1 MKQQNRLLLGL
12 GAGLFILS
20 GSAIAGV
27 VGSKHDLTSATGGGA
42 AQLNSTGTDQVCVFC
57 HTPHGSDIAA
67 PAPLWNKSLPAAGG
81 FTNYTS
87 STLDGTAD
95 IAASVSLACLSCH
108 DGSGAMDAVL
118 NMPGSGY
125 NSGNIDGGAGVVM
138 GNAAGEPVPSLGVD
152 LRDDHPVSVEYAG
165 GGLSWAA
172 IQAGN
177 QVSDSANDKAFID
190 PVYDAGT
197 GKMTVGG
204 TLPLYVKAAVPFVEC
219 ASCHDPH
226 DDTNATFLRVSNAA
240 SAVCTTCHVK

>member
-20 GSAIAGV
+20 GSAAAGV
-27 VGSKHDLTSATGGGA
+27 VNSKHDFTAGGA
-42 AQLNSTGTDQVCVFC
+42 AQTTTSETDQVCVFC
-57 HTPHGSDIAA
+57 HTPHGSDTAA
-67 PAPLWNKSLPAAGG
+67 PAPLWNKSLPAAAG
-81 FTNYTS
+81 FNDYTS

-95 IAASVSLACLSCH
+95 IAGSVSLACLSCH
-108 DGSGAMDAVL
+108 DGATAMDAVL

-125 NSGNIDGGAGVVM
+125 NSGNVSLATAPIGTMTGT
-138 GNAAGEPVPSLGVD
+138 PVPNLGTD

-165 GGLSWAA
+165 GGLSWAT

-177 QVSDSANDKAFID
+177 NVAGQAKDKAFND
-190 PVYDAGT
+190 PVFTAGGA
-197 GKMTVGG
+197 GKMNIGS
-204 TLPLYVKAAVPFVEC
+204 LPLYVKSAVPFVEC

-226 DDTNATFLRVSNAA
+226 DNTNATFLRISNAA